1 MSLLEQI
8 NDNDDNDDD
17 DDELIAKKMT
27 FTNFRSFLDNVRISN
42 FRQKK
47 TLSNRKHVT
56 NQQYLH
62 TQKRQSFSATRL
74 ACFAVSIL
82 LWNIPLLYAFVDHKC
97 ITVAYTSVAV
107 IGPVKNQATSFFS
120 AFSILF

>member
-27 FTNFRSFLDNVRISN
+27 FTNFHSFLDNVRISN

-56 NQQYLH
+56 NQQYLY
-62 TQKRQSFSATRL
+62 TQKRQSFSATRI

-97 ITVAYTSVAV
+97 ITVCIHICSSNR
-107 IGPVKNQATSFFS
+107 PSEKSSDKFF
-120 AFSILF
+120 FCL